1 MVATPMVATAFFFHH
16 LNIAEAKQWDS
27 GWITANYLLYAG
39 TSIFANVIAGSLID
53 RLSAR
58 KVFQY
63 TMFPLALAALTI
75 GLAGN
80 HLWVLLYMIL
90 LGLHVG
96 FSQTAGAALYPELY
110 GVEHLGSI
118 KSMGSVL
125 AVLSSA
131 VGPVI
136 IGMLIDR
143 GFSIQTICILIASY
157 VVVANILLV
166 AALRMVPPSIEQLTS
181 YNH

>member
-1 MVATPMVATAFFFHH
+1 M
-16 LNIAEAKQWDS
+16 
-27 GWITANYLLYAG
+27 YAG
-39 TSIFANVIAGSLID
+39 TSIFTNVIAGSFID
-53 RLSAR
+53 RFSAR

-80 HLWVLLYMIL
+80 HLWVLLYMVL

-96 FSQTAGAALYPELY
+96 FSQTAGSALMPELY
-110 GVEHLGSI
+110 GVEHLGSV
-118 KSMGSVL
+118 KSMVSVL

-136 IGMLIDR
+136 IGMFIDR
-143 GFSIQTICILIASY
+143 GLAIQTICMLIASY
-157 VVVANILLV
+157 VVLANMLLV
-166 AALRMVPPSIEQLTS
+166 VALRIVPSSIEAVEFI
-181 YNH
+181 